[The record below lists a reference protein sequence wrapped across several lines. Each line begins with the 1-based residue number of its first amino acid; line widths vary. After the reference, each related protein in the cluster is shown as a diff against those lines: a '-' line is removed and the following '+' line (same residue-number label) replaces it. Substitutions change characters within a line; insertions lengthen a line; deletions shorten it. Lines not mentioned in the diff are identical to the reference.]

1 MEKGGNTKPGWVSNS
16 IVTGANCHLPVPI
29 GTLWKQSSLNSEIA
43 LDIHNDLS
51 GFLKKGHSIL
61 FLPVLVNWDVNVVPG
76 LHYSNFKRGTKQ
88 PSPCNNIWPFSLWT
102 CFEDI
107 FERKGIACHY
117 LITRCWNSTLLTP
130 SNTKFLYK
138 NQRFTGHVLDNCGN
152 FIMGIIICLP
162 ENTNLNLFFILK

>member
-1 MEKGGNTKPGWVSNS
+1 MEKEGNTKPGWVSNS

-61 FLPVLVNWDVNVVPG
+61 FLPVLVNWDVNVLPG

-117 LITRCWNSTLLTP
+117 LITRCWNSTLLMP

-138 NQRFTGHVLDNCGN
+138 TQRFTGHVLDNCGN